1 MFFKKAIN
9 PDQFEFATI
18 ISTGQLYQRL
28 GRMPTFAEI
37 EDQVLNL
44 VKEFGGK
51 LNSQQMQVLKMAA
64 PRLCF
69 SDSET
74 LIKRMVSEG
83 AQTDGKAYAGLVQLL
98 QSSSIRFC

>member
-1 MFFKKAIN
+1 MFFKKAIS
-9 PDQFEFATI
+9 PDQFQFATL

-28 GRMPTFAEI
+28 GRMPTFSEI

-44 VKEFGGK
+44 IKEFGGK

-74 LIKRMVSEG
+74 LVKRMVSEG
-83 AQTDGKAYAGLVQLL
+83 AQTDGKAYASLVHLL
-98 QSSSIRFC
+98 EDSSIRFC